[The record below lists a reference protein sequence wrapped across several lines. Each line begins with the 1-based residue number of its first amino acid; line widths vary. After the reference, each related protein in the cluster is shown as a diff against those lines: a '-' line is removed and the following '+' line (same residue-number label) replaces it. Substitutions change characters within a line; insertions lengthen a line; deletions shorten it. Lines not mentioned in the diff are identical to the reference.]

1 MKLISSA
8 LLAILLSSNFA
19 FGVDAT
25 IEVVKRNFYVPK
37 VLVEDYTSS
46 EVDTRLKVKINKLIV
61 GDLTVSGHMKPV
73 GAKRIST
80 FDTHTDYEANQED
93 KIDLVLKYKVQLVS
107 SKELDIVVNLFDVN
121 NNQIVYSKTYSTS
134 QKARYPFLVHS
145 LSIDLNNHLNAPR
158 IDWMQR
164 FVIFSQYRSAKE
176 SDIIIADYT
185 LSYQKTIIKGGL
197 NIFPKWADKSQQNFY
212 YTKANSKPTL
222 YKTNIY
228 TGKQKK
234 ILSSDGMIVASDVSD
249 DEDELLVT
257 MAPTDQTDIYLYNV
271 KRKKLKQLTTYSGI
285 DVNGNFIDNDK
296 RIVFVSDRLG
306 APNVFAKAINKKGA
320 EILVHHGRNNNSATT
335 FGNYIIYVSR
345 EKKDDTG
352 SNTFN
357 LYMVSTKT
365 DYIRAL
371 TSSGRNQFPKFSVD
385 GESVIYLKQY
395 GNQSSLGI
403 IRLNY
408 NESYLFPLSKGKI
421 QSIDW

>member
-1 MKLISSA
+1 MKLITRI
-8 LLAILLSSNFA
+8 LFAILLSANLA

-37 VLVEDYTSS
+37 VLVEDYTTSQVATS
-46 EVDTRLKVKINKLIV
+46 LKTKINKLIV
-61 GDLTVSGHMKPV
+61 GDLTVSGHMKPIV
-73 GAKRIST
+73 SKKIST
-80 FDTHTDYEANQED
+80 FDTHADYEANQED
-93 KIDLVLKYKVQLVS
+93 KIDLVLKYKVELTS
-107 SKELDIVVNLFDVN
+107 SKELDIIANLFDVN
-121 NNQIVYSKTYSTS
+121 NNNIVYSKTYSTS

-145 LSIDLNNHLNAPR
+145 LSIDLNNHLNAPT

-164 FVIFSQYRSAKE
+164 FVIFSQYRNAKE

-197 NIFPKWADKSQQNFY
+197 NIFPKWADKAQQSFY
-212 YTKANSKPTL
+212 YTKANDKPTL

-234 ILSSDGMIVASDVSD
+234 ILSSSGMIVASDVS
-249 DEDELLVT
+249 ENEEEILVT
-257 MAPTDQTDIYLYNV
+257 MAPTDQTDIHLYNV
-271 KRKKLKQLTTYSGI
+271 KRKKLSRLTTYGGI
-285 DVNGNFIDNDK
+285 DVNGNFIDNDE

-306 APNVFAKAINKKGA
+306 SPNVFAKTIGRKGA
-320 EILVHHGRNNNSATT
+320 EILVHHGKNNNSATT

-345 EKKDDTG
+345 EKKDDPG

-371 TSSGRNQFPKFSVD
+371 TSSGKNQFPKFSSD
-385 GESVIYLKQY
+385 GESVLYLKHY
-395 GNQSSLGI
+395 RNQSSLGI

-408 NESYLFPLSKGKI
+408 NEIYLFPLPKGKL